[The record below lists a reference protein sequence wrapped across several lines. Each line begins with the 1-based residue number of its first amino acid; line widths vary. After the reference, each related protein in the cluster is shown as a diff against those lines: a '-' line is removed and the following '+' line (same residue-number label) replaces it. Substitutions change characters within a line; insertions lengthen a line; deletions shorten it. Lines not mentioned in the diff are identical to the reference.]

1 MTQNWIKDP
10 IENLA
15 TFIANSATFQG
26 LVGAADATAALN
38 SIYFVE
44 ADANSQIPRCI
55 VGVDGGNLTRSR
67 STNSGTWS
75 TDVGA
80 MWAWFDIPTPSE
92 HQGSANVEE
101 AAEYH
106 FGILQ
111 SILDEL
117 EMLSSTLLNVI
128 EYVVDI
134 FPVPNSTEKNKGDDF
149 WLSKIIFHVR

>member
-1 MTQNWIKDP
+1 MTQNWIKLP

-26 LVGAADATAALN
+26 LVGAVDATAALD

-44 ADANSQIPRCI
+44 ADADSEIPRCI

-67 STNSGTWS
+67 GTNSGTW
-75 TDVGA
+75 TTETGA
-80 MWAWFDIPTPSE
+80 LWAWFDIPTPTV
-92 HQGSANVEE
+92 HLGDANVEA

-111 SILDEL
+111 SILNEL
-117 EMLSSTLLNVI
+117 ELLASTILNVV
-128 EYVVDI
+128 EYVVEI
-134 FPVPNSTEKNKGDDF
+134 FPVPNEPEKNKGVDF
-149 WLSKIIFHVR
+149 WLSKVIFHVR